1 MNDEGTGQV
10 DGPVLLDWFASEG
23 TFPHGIQDLR
33 LVNPVAPCTAGPALS
48 SGRRNESRRGLEVVL
63 TPMSLYCKLIGVA
76 SDEEQP
82 AGDALQQMKNW
93 RSRTRAVRHGYWFPL
108 VMFGLLTLAASP
120 LFWAKDSSPCAHWR
134 VTCTF
139 SVTGG
144 TLGDPFAQSPSN
156 VALGRW
162 VSLYWMLAVPLG
174 YVATVFYYRHRARRT
189 GVAGRVWPAAGVGL
203 ALLVLM
209 VGSFE
214 SRGWLHL
221 PGHPTWGLPVPILL
235 LQGRGLDPL
244 LVIGI
249 GVGILARLERSRALT
264 VFAGMFFALALL
276 SWRLIKGVSH
286 TGSSRTPFRP
296 ARRTR
301 PI

>member
-1 MNDEGTGQV
+1 
-10 DGPVLLDWFASEG
+10 
-23 TFPHGIQDLR
+23 
-33 LVNPVAPCTAGPALS
+33 
-48 SGRRNESRRGLEVVL
+48 
-63 TPMSLYCKLIGVA
+63 MSLSCKLIGMV
-76 SDEEQP
+76 SDEERA
-82 AGDALQQMKNW
+82 AGDALQEAKNW

-108 VMFGLLTLAASP
+108 VMFGLLTLAAAP
-120 LFWAKDSSPCAHWR
+120 LFWAKDLSPCPHGE

-144 TLGDPFAQSPSN
+144 PLGNPFAQSPLN
-156 VALGRW
+156 VGLGRW
-162 VSLYWMLAVPLG
+162 ISLYWVLAVPLG

-189 GVAGRVWPAAGVGL
+189 GVAGRVWPAVVVGL
-203 ALLVLM
+203 ALSVLM

-249 GVGILARLERSRALT
+249 GVGILARLERSRALA

-276 SWRLIKGVSH
+276 ANLYDLQNQVYRLGWH
-286 TGSSRTPFRP
+286 LP
-296 ARRTR
+296 AGAGYLPNVVLPGLFLLVGGIGFWWADRRVLHR
-301 PI
+301 VGGNP